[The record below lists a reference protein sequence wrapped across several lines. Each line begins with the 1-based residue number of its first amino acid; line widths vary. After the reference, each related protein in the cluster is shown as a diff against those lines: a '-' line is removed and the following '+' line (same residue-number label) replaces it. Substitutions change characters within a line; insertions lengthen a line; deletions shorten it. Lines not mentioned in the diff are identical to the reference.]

1 MAQNWIDEEQKIVV
15 VNKTTTATTATAL
28 AEGIVSSTNFH
39 ENYPN
44 ELSTTE
50 TMYDDAGL
58 VLRLELTDF
67 DIEYEDSCNYNS
79 LTISETKPNE
89 KARTLMAKHCG
100 DILPPVI
107 ISTTNKVDLM
117 FKTDGSVTST
127 GWSVKRTA
135 ITPNA

>member
-1 MAQNWIDEEQKIVV
+1 M
-15 VNKTTTATTATAL
+15 VNKTTAATTATAM

-58 VLRLELTDF
+58 VLRLELTAF

-79 LTISETKPNE
+79 LTISEISQNGRTTILME
-89 KARTLMAKHCG
+89 KRCG
-100 DILPPVI
+100 DTLPPG
-107 ISTTNKVDLM
+107 DLL
-117 FKTDGSVTST
+117 KH
-127 GWSVKRTA
+127 
-135 ITPNA
+135 